1 MKKLLLTLCL
11 LGGLSL
17 HALAD
22 TISQTITINGVEV
35 TGKSVTAID
44 FEGDEAT
51 LTYSDGSAETAPI
64 EEINILLSYGPNT
77 PTATEEVRVFTFNG
91 IVGGQLR
98 IGGLEEGTAVQVFD
112 LTGKTV
118 ASGNAAEGQVSID
131 ITALG
136 RGAYVAR
143 AGKQAIKF
151 IKK

>member
-1 MKKLLLTLCL
+1 MKKILLALCL

-17 HALAD
+17 HALAG
-22 TISQTITINGVEV
+22 TISQTINVNGTEV

-51 LTYSDGSAETAPI
+51 LTYSDGSAETASI
-64 EEINILLSYGPNT
+64 EEINILFSYGPNT
-77 PTATEEVRVFTFNG
+77 PTAMEDVKVFTFNG

-98 IGGLEEGTAVQVFD
+98 IGGLEDGTAVQVFD
-112 LTGKTV
+112 MTGKAV
-118 ASGNAAEGQVSID
+118 ASAYAAEGQVSID
-131 ITALG
+131 VTALG

>member
-1 MKKLLLTLCL
+1 MKKLLLSLCL
-11 LGGLSL
+11 LGGLGF

-22 TISQTITINGVEV
+22 TVSQTITVNGMEV
-35 TGKSVTAID
+35 TGKSVTTID

-64 EEINILLSYGPNT
+64 EEINILFSYGPNT
-77 PTATEEVRVFTFNG
+77 PTAMEEVRVFTFDG
-91 IVGGQLR
+91 IVGGRLS

-118 ASGNAAEGQVSID
+118 ASAHAAEGQVSID
-131 ITALG
+131 VTVLG
-136 RGAYVAR
+136 RGVYVAR